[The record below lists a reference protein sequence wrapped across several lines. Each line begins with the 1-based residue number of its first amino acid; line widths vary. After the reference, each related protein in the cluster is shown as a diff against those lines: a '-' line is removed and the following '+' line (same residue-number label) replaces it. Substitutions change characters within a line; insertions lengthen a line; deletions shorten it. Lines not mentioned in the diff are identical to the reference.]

1 MVSSRRESNKIFIKL
16 AIFYWAL
23 VILIYGISFN
33 QFKQTTVS
41 TGSLS
46 PIAVVGNIY
55 DGIELTQKIT
65 IPADELVSIDIRSAT
80 FGRTNNGNVCFS
92 LYDSNSNLISSKTVP
107 VSDLPD
113 NSYYSI
119 VFEDAVKGYR
129 SEKVLLRIS
138 TDGVTEENAI
148 SFYFGTSIVSGRFD
162 VVKAIPSDDLFILNG
177 IAGTGMLCIRTNA
190 IYYSSFYIYYWIIVA
205 CLFLALFIIC
215 YISCKRADNGARNI
229 ASVLRK
235 LSTRY
240 RFLIKQLV
248 SRDFKTKYKRSVLG
262 VAWSFL
268 NPLLTMAVQYLVF
281 SRLFRSDIP
290 NYPVYL
296 LTGIVLFNF
305 FNEAVSMGLS
315 SITDNAFLINKVYM
329 PKYVYPITRVLS
341 SLINFALAFI
351 PLLLV
356 MIWTRTPIRL
366 SIFLLVFDFLCL
378 TMFILGMVL
387 LLSSLMVFFR
397 DTRFLWSVLSMIWMY
412 ATPIFYPEAIIPDRL
427 LVFYHMNPMYQ
438 YITFAR
444 IVLIDGISPAPTA
457 YLWCLLSSVVVL
469 IFGGIVFQK
478 NQDKFVL
485 YL

>member
-1 MVSSRRESNKIFIKL
+1 MVSSHRESNKVFFKL

-23 VILIYGISFN
+23 TILIYGISFN

-55 DGIELTQKIT
+55 DGIDLTQKIT

-80 FGRTNNGNVCFS
+80 FGRTNNGNICFS
-92 LYDSNSNLISSKTVP
+92 LYDSNSNLIASKTVP
-107 VSDLPD
+107 VSELPD
-113 NSYYSI
+113 NNYYSI
-119 VFEDAVKGYR
+119 VFENAVKVYK

-177 IAGTGMLCIRTNA
+177 IVGTGMLCIRTNA
-190 IYYSSFYIYYWIIVA
+190 IHYSSFYIYYWIIVIF
-205 CLFLALFIIC
+205 LFIALFVIC
-215 YISCKRADNGARNI
+215 YISCKRADKGARNI

-281 SRLFRSDIP
+281 SRVFNSDIP

-356 MIWTRTPIRL
+356 MILTRTSIRL

-378 TMFILGMVL
+378 TMFVLGMVL

-412 ATPIFYPEAIIPDRL
+412 ATPIFYPESIIPDSL

-444 IVLIDGISPAPTA
+444 IALIDGISPAPTA